1 VALTILEGSTFCICD
16 ERGDVEGETAGF
28 FADDTRHLSLF
39 RLTVN
44 GQRPLL
50 LSSGKVE
57 YFSAAFYLRNPL
69 AGELPQDAISI
80 VRTRFVGDG
89 MQDRFSVRN
98 ESMQPLSFELALD
111 LGSDFADIFAVKSH
125 DFSLGDP
132 LHARPLPPLIEG
144 HWLDGRYVLE
154 DTEVDGDRPPRT
166 QVVFS
171 LPGRIDGSHVVYEI
185 ALGPREH

>member
-1 VALTILEGSTFCICD
+1 GREPFDASTEHDEETVLETNVHGLIRMTRLCLPHIRDEGHIVNMGSIAGLWAYPNGALYCTSKFAVEGFTRALREDLLGRPIRICD

-69 AGELPQDAISI
+69 AGDLPQDAVSI

-89 MQDRFSVRN
+89 MQDRF
-98 ESMQPLSFELALD
+98 
-111 LGSDFADIFAVKSH
+111 
-125 DFSLGDP
+125 
-132 LHARPLPPLIEG
+132 
-144 HWLDGRYVLE
+144 
-154 DTEVDGDRPPRT
+154 
-166 QVVFS
+166 
-171 LPGRIDGSHVVYEI
+171 
-185 ALGPREH
+185 